1 MSEQLM
7 NIRPTRMELLA
18 LRKRMEIAERGREL
32 LREKLDA
39 LMMEFFE
46 FVREIS
52 ALRAKAQE
60 SLTAAYTA
68 FSEAQMVMGYNTL
81 ESLAYGVEDRFDVVA
96 KTRSVIGVSIPS
108 IQVEVKPLVTYP
120 YNVMDTS
127 ARLDEATMV
136 MVEAI
141 RMLAELAGI
150 ETAVK
155 KLAEAIASVKRRV
168 NSLEYVIIPR
178 MDSTIRFI
186 RMYLEEME
194 REDFFRLKRIKGRLE
209 SEG

>member
-1 MSEQLM
+1 M
-7 NIRPTRMELLA
+7 RPTRMELLA

-60 SLTAAYTA
+60 SLAAAYNA
-68 FSEAQMVMGYNTL
+68 FSEAQMLMGYNTL
-81 ESLAYGVEDRFDVVA
+81 EGLAYGVEDRFDVVA

-120 YNVMDTS
+120 YSIIDTS
-127 ARLDEATMV
+127 ARLDEATMA

-150 ETAVK
+150 ETAVQ

-186 RMYLEEME
+186 RMYLEERE

-209 SEG
+209 SEA

>member
-7 NIRPTRMELLA
+7 NIHPTRMELLA

-39 LMMEFFE
+39 LMIEFFE

-52 ALRAKAQE
+52 ALRTKAQE
-60 SLTAAYTA
+60 SLAAAYTA
-68 FSEAQMVMGYNTL
+68 FSEAQMIMGYSKL
-81 ESLAYGVEDRFDVVA
+81 EELSYGVEDRFDVVA

-108 IQVEVKPLVTYP
+108 VQVEVKPLASYP
-120 YNVMDTS
+120 YSVIDTS
-127 ARLDEATMV
+127 ARLDEATLA

-141 RMLAELAGI
+141 KTLVELAGI
-150 ETAVK
+150 ETAVT

-178 MDSTIRFI
+178 MDNTIRFI
-186 RMYLEEME
+186 RMYLEERE
-194 REDFFRLKRIKGRLE
+194 REDFFRLKRIKGRLKE
-209 SEG
+209 EA